1 MKTTSTRKRPKS
13 PYIDLIQ
20 EIAPWVLI
28 SKAAEE
34 SGLTEL
40 QIRNFGGTLRKFGNA
55 DYIKPKELNAWINGD
70 GGKE

>member
-13 PYIDLIQ
+13 PHIELIQ

-28 SKAAEE
+28 SRAAEE

-40 QIRNFGGTLRKFGNA
+40 QIRKSEITLRKFGNA
-55 DYIKPKELNAWINGD
+55 D
-70 GGKE
+70 